1 MDFYGPFS
9 FWNLGNNSAWYMVAL
24 FKYVFGISGP
34 LYRSSKII
42 QLGMVAKYLQEYE

>member
-1 MDFYGPFS
+1 MDFYGPFQFGIS
-9 FWNLGNNSAWYMVAL
+9 IIQLGMVAL